1 MGKRDNERLKRQHE
15 TLQWM
20 YDKYHKMLAR
30 VSGQEYHIVRRLEE
44 DALQKLTDFEAKHF
58 KSKGA

>member
-1 MGKRDNERLKRQHE
+1 MGKIDNERLKRQHE

-20 YDKYHKMLAR
+20 YDRYHKMLAR
-30 VSGQEYHIVRRLEE
+30 VSGQGYHIVRSLEE
-44 DALQKLTDFEAKHF
+44 DALQKLKDFEAKHF

>member
-1 MGKRDNERLKRQHE
+1 MGKIDNERLKRQHE

-20 YDKYHKMLAR
+20 YDRYHKMLAR

-44 DALQKLTDFEAKHF
+44 DALQKLKDFEAKHF

>member
-1 MGKRDNERLKRQHE
+1 MGKSDIKRLKRQHE

-20 YDKYHKMLAR
+20 YDKYHQMLAR

-44 DALQKLTDFEAKHF
+44 DALQKLTAFEAKHF
-58 KSKGA
+58 KPKGA

>member
-44 DALQKLTDFEAKHF
+44 DALQKLTAFEAKHF

>member
-20 YDKYHKMLAR
+20 YDRYHKMLAR

-44 DALQKLTDFEAKHF
+44 DALQKLKDFEAKHF

>member
-1 MGKRDNERLKRQHE
+1 MRKRDNERLKRQHE
-15 TLQWM
+15 ILQWM

>member
-15 TLQWM
+15 ALQWM
-20 YDKYHKMLAR
+20 YDRYRKMLAD

-44 DALQKLTDFEAKHF
+44 DALQKLTAFEAEHF
-58 KSKGA
+58 KPKGA

>member
-1 MGKRDNERLKRQHE
+1 MGKRDNKRLTRQHE

-20 YDKYHKMLAR
+20 YDRYHKMLAN

-44 DALQKLTDFEAKHF
+44 DALQKLTAFEAEHF
-58 KSKGA
+58 KPKGA

>member
-20 YDKYHKMLAR
+20 YDRYHKMLAR